1 MMTDKKDL
9 RKNLNICLLLTLL
22 LCVLAVVPLFAPQAD
37 WRLKAAIFAGQV
49 VLVLPLLY
57 YAKAVLRRGRQLL
70 FGGVPAMEGLA
81 FAACAAGLIGSIA
94 VGISALQGGA
104 TLNALLLAPLAL
116 MLLLI
121 FAAAYFKT
129 QSNLADAEADGVLT
143 PDGTAAVLLPAVFAL
158 ALAAAVFA
166 LALAA
171 ALSWWFRGWGA
182 AAAWQVLGSVLL
194 AAGAGVFMLG
204 GSLPLYYASRRAE
217 KCCLTFADK
226 AAAESCRRI
235 TMAVFDEGFAKTD
248 GQEITDVTGVAV
260 SEAQLL
266 ALAASVMSA
275 AGYPLAELFKEK
287 AAGMELPVCS
297 GVVKMRGGVT
307 AQCSRKNIRLGQLAF
322 VLSVATVPV
331 QYIKMGDELSA
342 QGKTVIYVTGGRSLL
357 GIIAVGQRVNT
368 SLAPALAE
376 LRVLG
381 VRTVMFAAG
390 NKQAAEYTG
399 SKAGF
404 AQTVAELT
412 EAHQQELTDAF
423 CRAGEFVA
431 VLKRGEGSQVS
442 AELYNQAAAQCGS
455 IVLNDGNIAN
465 LAQAIKLSVNLQKI
479 GEQNIKIALWLG
491 TLWAVI
497 AACGW
502 QLLFK
507 TVLPGA
513 VLAGMLVLSALAVW
527 LNSKRI

>member
-1 MMTDKKDL
+1 MTDKKDL

-37 WRLKAAIFAGQV
+37 WRLNAAIFAGQV

-81 FAACAAGLIGSIA
+81 FAACAAGLIGSFA
-94 VGISALQGGA
+94 LGISALQGGA
-104 TLNALLLAPLAL
+104 ALNGLLLAPLAL
-116 MLLLI
+116 MLFLI

-129 QSNLADAEADGVLT
+129 QSGLLDAEADEVLT
-143 PDGTAAVLLPAVFAL
+143 PDGTAAVLLP
-158 ALAAAVFA
+158 AVFA

-217 KCCLTFADK
+217 KCGFTFADK
-226 AAAESCRRI
+226 SAAENCQHM

-248 GQEITDVTGVAV
+248 EQEITDVTGVAI

-266 ALAASVMSA
+266 ALAASVMTA
-275 AGYPLAELFKEK
+275 VDDPLAELLKEK

-331 QYIKMGDELSA
+331 QYIKMGDELTA
-342 QGKTVIYVTGGRSLL
+342 QGKTVFYVTGGRSLL

-368 SLAPALAE
+368 GLVPALAE
-376 LRVLG
+376 LRALG

-431 VLKRGEGSQVS
+431 VLKRGEGAQVTV
-442 AELYNQAAAQCGS
+442 ALYNQAAAQCGS
-455 IVLNDGNIAN
+455 IVLNDSNIAN
-465 LAQAIKLSVNLQKI
+465 LAQAVKLSANLQKI
-479 GEQNIKIALWLG
+479 GGKNIKIALWLG
-491 TLWAVI
+491 TLWAVM

-502 QLLFK
+502 LLLFK
-507 TVLPGA
+507 TVLPGV
-513 VLAGMLVLSALAVW
+513 VLAAMLAIQAGAIW
-527 LNSKRI
+527 LNSRRLRK

>member
-37 WRLKAAIFAGQV
+37 WRLNAAIFAGQV

-81 FAACAAGLIGSIA
+81 FAACAAGLIGSFA
-94 VGISALQGGA
+94 LGISALQGGA
-104 TLNALLLAPLAL
+104 ALNGLLLAPLAL
-116 MLLLI
+116 MLFLI

-129 QSNLADAEADGVLT
+129 QSGLLDAEADEVLT
-143 PDGTAAVLLPAVFAL
+143 PDGTAAVLLP
-158 ALAAAVFA
+158 AVFA

-217 KCCLTFADK
+217 KCGFTFADK
-226 AAAESCRRI
+226 SAAENCQHM

-248 GQEITDVTGVAV
+248 EQEITDVTGVAI

-266 ALAASVMSA
+266 AFAASVMTA
-275 AGYPLAELFKEK
+275 VDDPLAELLKEK

-331 QYIKMGDELSA
+331 QYIKMGDELTA
-342 QGKTVIYVTGGRSLL
+342 QGKTVFYVTGGRSLL

-368 SLAPALAE
+368 GLVPALAE
-376 LRVLG
+376 LRALG

-431 VLKRGEGSQVS
+431 VLKRGEGAQVTV
-442 AELYNQAAAQCGS
+442 ALYNQAAAQCGS

-465 LAQAIKLSVNLQKI
+465 LAQAVKLSANLQKI
-479 GEQNIKIALWLG
+479 GGKNIKIALWLG
-491 TLWAVI
+491 TLWAVM

-513 VLAGMLVLSALAVW
+513 VLAGMLVISALAVW
-527 LNSKRI
+527 LNSKRV

>member
-37 WRLKAAIFAGQV
+37 WRLNAAIFGGQV
-49 VLVLPLLY
+49 VLLLPLLY

-81 FAACAAGLIGSIA
+81 FAACAAVVIGSIA

-104 TLNALLLAPLAL
+104 ALNGLLLAPLAL

-129 QSNLADAEADGVLT
+129 QSGWADAEADDVLT
-143 PDGTAAVLLPAVFAL
+143 PDGTAAVLLP
-158 ALAAAVFA
+158 AVFA

-217 KCCLTFADK
+217 KCGFTFADK
-226 AAAESCRRI
+226 LAAENCRRI
-235 TMAVFDEGFAKTD
+235 TMAVFDESFAKTD
-248 GQEITDVTGVAV
+248 GQEITDVTGVAI
-260 SEAQLL
+260 SEVQLL
-266 ALAASVMSA
+266 ALAASVMGA
-275 AGYPLAELFKEK
+275 AGDPLAELFKEK

-342 QGKTVIYVTGGRSLL
+342 QGKTVFYVTGGRSLL

-368 SLAPALAE
+368 GLAPALAE
-376 LRVLG
+376 LRAVG

-431 VLKRGEGSQVS
+431 VLKRGEGSQVT
-442 AELYNQAAAQCGS
+442 AMLYNQAAAECGS
-455 IVLNDGNIAN
+455 IVLNNGNIAN
-465 LAQAIKLSVNLQKI
+465 LAQAVKLSANLQKI
-479 GEQNIKIALWLG
+479 GGQNIKIALWLG
-491 TLWAVI
+491 SLWEVM

-513 VLAGMLVLSALAVW
+513 VLAGMLMVSALAVW
-527 LNSKRI
+527 LNSKRV

>member
-1 MMTDKKDL
+1 MITDKKDL

-22 LCVLAVVPLFAPQAD
+22 LCVLAVVPLLAPQAD
-37 WRLKAAIFAGQV
+37 WRLNAAIFAGQV

-81 FAACAAGLIGSIA
+81 FAACAAGLIASIA

-104 TLNALLLAPLAL
+104 TLNCLLLAPLAL

-129 QSNLADAEADGVLT
+129 QSGWADAEADDVLT
-143 PDGTAAVLLPAVFAL
+143 PDGTAAVLLP
-158 ALAAAVFA
+158 AVFA

-217 KCCLTFADK
+217 KCGFTFADK
-226 AAAESCRRI
+226 LAAENCRRI
-235 TMAVFDEGFAKTD
+235 TMAVFDESFAKTD
-248 GQEITDVTGVAV
+248 GQEITDVTGVAI
-260 SEAQLL
+260 SEVQLL
-266 ALAASVMSA
+266 ALAASVMGA
-275 AGYPLAELFKEK
+275 AGDPLAELFKEK

-342 QGKTVIYVTGGRSLL
+342 QGKTVFYVTGGRSLL

-368 SLAPALAE
+368 GLAPALAE
-376 LRVLG
+376 LRALG

-431 VLKRGEGSQVS
+431 VLKRGEGSQVT
-442 AELYNQAAAQCGS
+442 AMLYNQAAAECGS
-455 IVLNDGNIAN
+455 IVLNNGNIAN
-465 LAQAIKLSVNLQKI
+465 LAQAVKLSANLQKI
-479 GEQNIKIALWLG
+479 GGQNIKIALWLG
-491 TLWAVI
+491 SLWEVM

-513 VLAGMLVLSALAVW
+513 VLAGMLMVSALAVW
-527 LNSKRI
+527 LNSKRV

>member
-1 MMTDKKDL
+1 MTDKKDL

-22 LCVLAVVPLFAPQAD
+22 LCVLAVVPLLAPQAD
-37 WRLKAAIFAGQV
+37 WRLNAAIFAGQV

-81 FAACAAGLIGSIA
+81 FAACAAGLIGSFA

-104 TLNALLLAPLAL
+104 ALNGLLLAPLAL
-116 MLLLI
+116 MLFLI

-129 QSNLADAEADGVLT
+129 QSGLADAEADEVLM
-143 PDGTAAVLLPAVFAL
+143 PDRTAAVLLP
-158 ALAAAVFA
+158 AVFA

-204 GSLPLYYASRRAE
+204 GSLPLYYASRSAE
-217 KCCLTFADK
+217 KCGFAFTDK
-226 AAAESCRRI
+226 LAAENYRRI
-235 TMAVFDEGFAKTD
+235 TMAVFDESFAKTD
-248 GQEITDVTGVAV
+248 GQEITDVTGVAI
-260 SEAQLL
+260 SEVQLL

-275 AGYPLAELFKEK
+275 ADDPLAEMFKEK

-331 QYIKMGDELSA
+331 QYIKMGDELAA
-342 QGKTVIYVTGGRSLL
+342 QGKKVLYVTGGRSLL

-368 SLAPALAE
+368 GLVPALAE
-376 LRVLG
+376 LRALG

-431 VLKRGEGSQVS
+431 VLKRGEGSQVT
-442 AELYNQAAAQCGS
+442 AALYNQAAAECGS
-455 IVLNDGNIAN
+455 IMLNDGNIAN
-465 LAQAIKLSVNLQKI
+465 LVQAVKLSANLQKI
-479 GEQNIKIALWLG
+479 NGLNIKIALWLG
-491 TLWAVI
+491 TLWAVM

-513 VLAGMLVLSALAVW
+513 VLAGMLVISALAVW
-527 LNSKRI
+527 LNSKRV

>member
-1 MMTDKKDL
+1 MTDKKDL

-37 WRLKAAIFAGQV
+37 WRLNAAIFAGQV

-81 FAACAAGLIGSIA
+81 FAACAAGLIGSFA
-94 VGISALQGGA
+94 LGISALQGGA
-104 TLNALLLAPLAL
+104 ALNGLLLAPLAL
-116 MLLLI
+116 MLFLI

-129 QSNLADAEADGVLT
+129 QSGLLDAEADEVLT
-143 PDGTAAVLLPAVFAL
+143 PDGTAAVLLP
-158 ALAAAVFA
+158 AVFA

-217 KCCLTFADK
+217 KCGFTFADK
-226 AAAESCRRI
+226 SAAENCQHM

-248 GQEITDVTGVAV
+248 EQEITDVTGVAI

-266 ALAASVMSA
+266 ALAASVMTVVDD
-275 AGYPLAELFKEK
+275 PLAELLKEK

-331 QYIKMGDELSA
+331 QYIKMGDELTA
-342 QGKTVIYVTGGRSLL
+342 QGKTVFYVTGGRSLL

-368 SLAPALAE
+368 GLVPALAE
-376 LRVLG
+376 LRALG

-431 VLKRGEGSQVS
+431 VLKRGEGAQVTV
-442 AELYNQAAAQCGS
+442 ALYNQAAAQCGS

-465 LAQAIKLSVNLQKI
+465 LAQAVKLSANLQKI
-479 GEQNIKIALWLG
+479 GGKNIKIALWLG
-491 TLWAVI
+491 TLWAVM

-513 VLAGMLVLSALAVW
+513 VLAGMLVISALAVW
-527 LNSKRI
+527 LNSKRV

>member
-37 WRLKAAIFAGQV
+37 WRLNAAIFGGQV
-49 VLVLPLLY
+49 VLLLPLLY

-81 FAACAAGLIGSIA
+81 FAACAAVVIGSIA

-104 TLNALLLAPLAL
+104 ALNGLLLAPLAL

-129 QSNLADAEADGVLT
+129 QSGLLDAEADEVLT
-143 PDGTAAVLLPAVFAL
+143 PDGTAAVLLP
-158 ALAAAVFA
+158 AVFA

-217 KCCLTFADK
+217 KCGFTFADK
-226 AAAESCRRI
+226 SAAENCQHM

-248 GQEITDVTGVAV
+248 EQEITDVTGVAI

-266 ALAASVMSA
+266 ALAASVMTA
-275 AGYPLAELFKEK
+275 VDDPLAELLKEK

-331 QYIKMGDELSA
+331 QYIKMGDELTA
-342 QGKTVIYVTGGRSLL
+342 QGKTVFYVTGGRSLL

-368 SLAPALAE
+368 GLVPALAE
-376 LRVLG
+376 LRALG

-431 VLKRGEGSQVS
+431 VLKRGEGAQVTV
-442 AELYNQAAAQCGS
+442 ALYNQAAAQCGS

-465 LAQAIKLSVNLQKI
+465 LAQAVKLSANLQKI
-479 GEQNIKIALWLG
+479 GGKNIKIALWLG
-491 TLWAVI
+491 TLWAVM

-513 VLAGMLVLSALAVW
+513 VLAGMLVISALAVW
-527 LNSKRI
+527 LNSKRV

>member
-37 WRLKAAIFAGQV
+37 WRLNAAIFAGQV

-81 FAACAAGLIGSIA
+81 FAACAAGLIGSFA
-94 VGISALQGGA
+94 LGISALQGGA
-104 TLNALLLAPLAL
+104 ALNGLLLAPLAL
-116 MLLLI
+116 MLFLI

-129 QSNLADAEADGVLT
+129 QSGLLDAEADEVLT
-143 PDGTAAVLLPAVFAL
+143 PDGTAAVLLP
-158 ALAAAVFA
+158 AVFA

-204 GSLPLYYASRRAE
+204 GSLPLYYASCRAE
-217 KCCLTFADK
+217 KCGFTFADK
-226 AAAESCRRI
+226 SAAENCQHM

-248 GQEITDVTGVAV
+248 EQEITDVTGVAI

-266 ALAASVMSA
+266 ALAASVMTA
-275 AGYPLAELFKEK
+275 VDDPLAELLKEK

-331 QYIKMGDELSA
+331 QYIKMGDELTA
-342 QGKTVIYVTGGRSLL
+342 QGKTVFYVTGGRSLL

-368 SLAPALAE
+368 GLVPALAE
-376 LRVLG
+376 LRALG

-431 VLKRGEGSQVS
+431 VLKRGEGAQVTV
-442 AELYNQAAAQCGS
+442 ALYNQAAAQCGS

-465 LAQAIKLSVNLQKI
+465 LAQAVKLSANLQKI
-479 GEQNIKIALWLG
+479 GGKNIKIALWLG
-491 TLWAVI
+491 TLWAVM

-513 VLAGMLVLSALAVW
+513 VLAGMLVISALAVW
-527 LNSKRI
+527 LNSKRV